1 MGEGSLLKN
10 PPRSHLLKIELVCY
24 KYPEL
29 YLPVD
34 TTLTT
39 LTFLTEREGQEK
51 KIKFFLIQKSSYIRA
66 TLS

>member
-34 TTLTT
+34 TTLT
-39 LTFLTEREGQEK
+39 FLTEREGQEK